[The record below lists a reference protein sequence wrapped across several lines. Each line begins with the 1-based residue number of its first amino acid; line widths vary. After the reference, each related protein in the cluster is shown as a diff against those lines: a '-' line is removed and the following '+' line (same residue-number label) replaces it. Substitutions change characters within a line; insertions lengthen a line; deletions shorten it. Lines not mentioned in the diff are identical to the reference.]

1 MHDEAQTKLRE
12 GLRILDEASEE
23 DRDRL
28 GLALIKLH
36 GTLGDYLHFELSQKA
51 PHLRLEGQ
59 DASQTSWQD
68 LIRYGQQYLEFSDS
82 DARMIFDAHRQHQH
96 VARGGTYAKSR
107 AELAEYAA
115 FVKRLYTDAGTPGNL
130 VQPVEAIPRAAGAA
144 PGLFTSPET
153 PEKSQ
158 PWYRSSLLLIAYF
171 AAFLIFFCMVGFLSY
186 MDTFLE
192 FVRKPFE
199 RPTPQSTPTGIPEPL
214 PSPTLTTLPSPTLAV
229 ANPNTACVIV
239 WVEHPTDL
247 GRKTRSWVYE
257 QLVSDRVKGTGMTPR
272 EFYDQV
278 VERNP
283 VLEADDYEFK
293 SGITYLLPQCQ

>member
-1 MHDEAQTKLRE
+1 MDNEMQTKLRE
-12 GLRILDEASEE
+12 GLQILEEASEE

-36 GTLGDYLHFELSQKA
+36 GALGDYLHFELSEKA
-51 PHLRLEGQ
+51 PHLRLEAQ
-59 DASQTSWQD
+59 DVSQTSWQD
-68 LIRYGQQYLEFSDS
+68 LIRYGQQYLGFSEG
-82 DARMIFDAHRQHQH
+82 DARMISDADRQHQH
-96 VARGGTYAKSR
+96 VARGGAYAKSR
-107 AELAEYAA
+107 AELVEYAD
-115 FVKRLYTDAGTPGNL
+115 FVKRLYAEAGAPGIP
-130 VQPVEAIPRAAGAA
+130 VQPVGAAPRAAGAA
-144 PGLFTSPET
+144 PGLFTSPES
-153 PEKSQ
+153 PERRQ
-158 PWYRSSLLLIAYF
+158 PRYRSSLLLIAYF
-171 AAFLIFFCMVGFLSY
+171 AAFLIFFCIVGFLSY
-186 MDTFLE
+186 TDTFLE

-199 RPTPQSTPTGIPEPL
+199 RPTPQFTPTGTPEPL
-214 PSPTLTTLPSPTLAV
+214 PSATLTTLPSPTLAV

-257 QLVSDRVKGTGMTPR
+257 QLVSDQVKGTGMTPR

-278 VERNP
+278 VEHNP